1 VLFHYF
7 DKYLAEYEHRF
18 EKQHGYFR
26 PIIKEVTAGRHEARR
41 AVVIS

>member
-7 DKYLAEYEHRF
+7 DQFLQEYESRF
-18 EKQHGYFR
+18 EKEYGFLR
-26 PIIKEVTAGRHEARR
+26 PTIKEVTEGHHEARR